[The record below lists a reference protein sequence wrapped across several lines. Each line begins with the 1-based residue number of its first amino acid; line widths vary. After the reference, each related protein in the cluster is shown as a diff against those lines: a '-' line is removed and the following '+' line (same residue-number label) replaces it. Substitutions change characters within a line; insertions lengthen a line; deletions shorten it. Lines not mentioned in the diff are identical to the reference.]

1 MANTK
6 VTGDLIASSTIAT
19 GNIADN
25 AVTSDKISGITTAH
39 ITEGSNLYY
48 TDARADA
55 RAALLVDSAPSTLN
69 TLNELAAALG
79 DDPNFATTVTNSIAT
94 KMPLAGGTFTGNV
107 SVNGEARVYTGSNL
121 GYWGVDA
128 GNSYVYLGT
137 NSSAYGLS
145 LQTGGIDRV
154 NINDAGNVFISTPI
168 TNAFYGLS
176 LTYNNTNT
184 ADFTVNQATGQIKIG
199 GVAAGYFPTF
209 YSAGTERMRIAS
221 TLITYPT
228 VTELRGDVAAKF
240 AIGNMG
246 GASSQMMVSSRGF
259 TTFNVS
265 NTGSALDA
273 TERMRI
279 SSSGLVQIGASSVTN
294 LSLGANGND
303 IELSAKKDGTDAIN
317 MVFKTQASGGGLSE
331 KMRISSDG
339 NVTIGSS
346 TLTGSRSLTLLSATN
361 ATNYDIN
368 FQQAGTTNFGRIRFT
383 EGAADFQF
391 IPQVGQGPNLTLQYG
406 GNSFF
411 SRGNVGIGETTPD
424 QKLNVREDGGSDVFR
439 GIEVHNN
446 NISLARAGICF
457 KAYDWVQSAIW
468 HGRSTTAAYGGALVL
483 GTNPDTSDLSVSGV
497 TGRMWILNN
506 GNVGIGETSPG
517 SKLQIKGNGAVSG
530 LTFKTTDSSSNET
543 FYINDGGTVGVRYYP
558 FKIGVPSGTAN
569 VANSRFQIATTAGDF
584 VVLNDGK
591 TGIGTQVPSAKL
603 EVVTAVGADAI
614 RLNYGQS
621 ADIFLGFNSTN
632 PRVLLQDN
640 SNVVTHNFQSNG
652 DNYIVGSNVGIGT
665 TSPTAKL
672 DVNGTVRYRG
682 SIYNQLAYQAVGNYA
697 ANTWHTFATSAT
709 LTQNGIYII
718 VAYIEDFT
726 AGGGNYYTY
735 AASTNFYWSVV
746 GTNRTTAFNF
756 PPMLGTGHAT
766 GVIPSIRITQELGT
780 AGALSKLQWQSSYT
794 YTNLQ
799 NAGGKILKFD
809 LKRIGA

>member
-446 NISLARAGICF
+446 DQSQARAGVCF

-468 HGRSTTAAYGGALVL
+468 HGRTSTAAYAGALVL
-483 GTNPDTSDLSVSGV
+483 GTNPNTTDLTVSGV

-506 GNVGIGETSPG
+506 G
-517 SKLQIKGNGAVSG
+517 
-530 LTFKTTDSSSNET
+530 D
-543 FYINDGGTVGVRYYP
+543 
-558 FKIGVPSGTAN
+558 
-569 VANSRFQIATTAGDF
+569 
-584 VVLNDGK
+584 
-591 TGIGTQVPSAKL
+591 
-603 EVVTAVGADAI
+603 
-614 RLNYGQS
+614 
-621 ADIFLGFNSTN
+621 
-632 PRVLLQDN
+632 
-640 SNVVTHNFQSNG
+640 
-652 DNYIVGSNVGIGT
+652 VGIGT
-665 TSPTAKL
+665 DSPTAKL
-672 DVNGTVRYRG
+672 DINGTVRYRG
-682 SIYNQLAYQAVGNYA
+682 SIYNQLSYQAVGNYS

-709 LTQNGIYII
+709 LTQNGLYII

-726 AGGGNYYTY
+726 AGGSNYYTY
-735 AASTNFYWSVV
+735 AASTNFYWSTI
-746 GTNRTTAFNF
+746 GTNRVTAFNF

-780 AGALSKLQWQSSYT
+780 SGALSKLQWQSSYT